1 MLFISPEKLFSFL
14 TYLNFCSGLSGQV
27 KKRLDNK
34 VKKIMT
40 SCTELVTIHIYPKSQ
55 EVMPIRQ

>member
-34 VKKIMT
+34 VKKNYDVIYWVGYNT
-40 SCTELVTIHIYPKSQ
+40 HITQSLKK
-55 EVMPIRQ
+55 